1 MMMTKLTRLA
11 LICGALSMMPAAA
24 HAHGSMKPSHGGVVQ
39 MSGGIMVE
47 LVTKPKSLEIYV
59 TEEDEPIP
67 AAGFDGALVV
77 TAADGAKSRIA
88 LIPAAGNK
96 FTAPSRPPSGA
107 KVVVSLTEKQGGA
120 KTFVTFRMK

>member
-1 MMMTKLTRLA
+1 MTKLAALTFVLGALA
-11 LICGALSMMPAAA
+11 LGPGAA

-39 MSGGIMVE
+39 ISGEIMVE

-67 AAGFDGALVV
+67 AAGFDGALIV

-88 LIPAAGNK
+88 LKAAGGNK

-107 KVVVSLTEKQGGA
+107 KVVVSLTGKEGGV